1 MSQPRTQI
9 RSLSLVNFRGIF
21 FKTLSLHHL
30 MSNLIGHNGA
40 GKTTIMGALL
50 INRVPDNRLVRLRNN
65 SDSGQDRSDNGIW
78 GRIEQGV
85 CYSLVDYQLHDGS
98 RVIAGVQLKRLG
110 KPRVELKLFA
120 IKGIDN
126 DVAVRD
132 LVMHSLGDG
141 RYEPLE
147 GNALKNQVAM
157 MGGTLERFKSLGL
170 FMDWQFDCRIIP
182 RRMENSQDRQ
192 RYYRMLETSLY
203 GGLSSELQKGLRD
216 YLLPTDDKVRT
227 SVGSMQNALRETRK
241 TRDSIEATRAKR
253 QFVKSVLQ
261 SSYGLG
267 EKVIAWADKRNAQLQ
282 QKLFD
287 QHQQEIRLS
296 HDIDALK
303 QQISTLEL
311 ELKQLDATRQSLEER
326 EDQARTTLRDAEEL
340 TRLKNE
346 HEQAVN
352 DVTNINQ
359 RLDRLRRD
367 LQLVESQREKQA
379 EEVRQLDEDCNI
391 LVKQLASA
399 EAAYS
404 EEARKAGLYQEARR
418 SLNEARE
425 TLDDPELNEN
435 NLQPRLEEL
444 SQQRNQILDDYHHQE
459 PLLQQMEK
467 IREHFNT
474 VLPILTELDTQSVS
488 AHEAASRCD
497 FWLLSW
503 REKQQLAASKSII
516 EQQLSTLKQ
525 KQKRRNQL
533 LSELK
538 AQPSRWQTTLTD
550 EENWQKTLDSAVEEK
565 LQVTESLESL
575 KSQLDDLQV
584 RNVSTRNKLDQARQ
598 EHKEW
603 LNQEQLAA
611 DVRQRAPELSLATPD
626 DLAPARLGLN
636 DQQMQI
642 NRREITLDEE
652 LRAVRD
658 RLKGLEQ
665 AESEEDRQLQR
676 LAELTGGSVVSRYF
690 DEDDISL
697 EEAAWL
703 EAKMGPLRHA
713 ILVRDTER
721 AAEIIR
727 SEASRPEHVWLL
739 AGNPGDSFSEDEF
752 LNTPF
757 DQPEDGSVL
766 VRLSDRIA
774 RVSREPEFP
783 TIGRLAREKEQKRLE
798 ESEEQLLDERQ
809 SLAVSRKTLQQVN
822 ELIDRLASV
831 SRWIGAEEPPVDSL
845 QEAIIDIERRSSE
858 LHTQRLQKET
868 LLSEV
873 RTVVDFLE
881 RNLPS
886 AVLLTEDTLPDEI
899 EILTSQLESASSA
912 ASWLQDYHDKLE
924 QLEQRRLYLNNPPV
938 EDIEQLKQ
946 HLDNLKATASKL
958 GRQKGLLEDS
968 REKLPYLRYKESVAR
983 RDESSDLRNRIKQEW
998 EEKDSRKRVQ
1008 QRELD
1013 LLDEQQQGL
1022 AKSIH
1027 GDEQELHRREG
1038 EILLKE
1044 QEMRNIDLEWQ
1055 PTLAEACQSALQEI
1069 LHQKR
1074 EHGTKLKSSVETLS
1088 TQKGER
1094 DKLENSQQTL
1104 LADLQSLAPR
1114 AEQARLEWL
1123 KVEQQAQ
1130 DSVLMSR
1137 LQKHELKELDNDK
1150 LRDDIADGR
1159 ANLVKA
1165 LESEPD
1171 SNLLEQVR
1179 ETKTQDLPGLFDA
1192 VVAAQQFLTERMDK
1206 TIAHSDDPLQA
1217 LNQLEEH
1224 LTRLEAVLE
1233 DAESQFLAESD
1244 RMGQN
1249 IERKINQERK
1259 QILQLNS
1266 ALSKVHFGTIRAI
1279 RVELEVIESFEKVLN
1294 ALQSRFYG
1302 DLFKQSDLSVEEA
1315 LAEIFKKETGGT
1327 IVGEKLLDYR
1337 EYIRLKVLVQ
1347 RAGHSN
1353 FEPANPTNLS
1363 TGEAIGTGLA
1373 VLTMVLHSW
1382 EVATD
1387 KRHGKGHSAN
1397 RLLFLDEAAR
1407 LDARALA
1414 TLEEL
1419 CENQNLQLL
1428 VGAPDNVLPKNGV
1441 TYRMVRLMEPHEHV
1455 IFSAVRGR
1463 SPQAVAV

>member
-85 CYSLVDYQLHDGS
+85 CYSLVDYQLHDGR

-120 IKGIDN
+120 IHGIDD

-132 LVMHSLGDG
+132 LVMHPLGDG

-157 MGGTLERFKSLGL
+157 MGGTLQRFKSLGL
-170 FMDWQFDCRIIP
+170 FMEWQFDCRIIP
-182 RRMENSQDRQ
+182 RRMESSQDRQ

-227 SVGSMQNALRETRK
+227 SVSSMQNALRETRK

-267 EKVIAWADKRNAQLQ
+267 EKVIAWADKRNTQLQ

-287 QHQQEIRLS
+287 QRQHEIRLT
-296 HDIDALK
+296 HDIDSLK

-311 ELKQLDATRQSLEER
+311 ELEQLDATRQSLEER
-326 EDQARTTLRDAEEL
+326 EEQARSTLRDAEEL
-340 TRLKNE
+340 SRLKKE
-346 HEQAVN
+346 HEQASN

-359 RLDRLRRD
+359 RLEQHRKD

-379 EEVRQLDEDCNI
+379 EEVKHLDEDCNT

-399 EAAYS
+399 EEAFS
-404 EEARKAGLYQEARR
+404 EEARKAGLYQEAMR
-418 SLNEARE
+418 SLNETRE
-425 TLDDPELNEN
+425 ALDEPELNES
-435 NLQPRLEEL
+435 NLLQRLEAL

-467 IREHFNT
+467 IREHFTT
-474 VLPILTELDTQSVS
+474 VLPILSELDARPVS
-488 AHEAASRCD
+488 AEEAASRCD
-497 FWLLSW
+497 YWLHSW
-503 REKQQLAASKSII
+503 REKQQLAASRGVLK
-516 EQQLSTLKQ
+516 QQLTSLEQ
-525 KQKRRNQL
+525 KQKHREQL
-533 LSELK
+533 LSRLEAL
-538 AQPSRWQTTLTD
+538 PSRWQTTLTN
-550 EENWQKTLDSAVEEK
+550 EESWQGTLDSATEEK
-565 LQVTESLESL
+565 LQLSETLESL
-575 KSQLDDLQV
+575 KNQLDDLQA
-584 RNVSTRNKLDQARQ
+584 RNVSTRNRLEQARL

-603 LNQEQLAA
+603 LKQEQLVT
-611 DVRQRAPELSLATPD
+611 DIQNQSLELPLATPD
-626 DLAPARLGLN
+626 DLNLARQSLN
-636 DQQMQI
+636 DQQMQL
-642 NRREITLDEE
+642 NRRELTLDEE

-665 AESEEDRQLQR
+665 AESEEERQLQR

-690 DEDDISL
+690 DDDDISL
-697 EEAAWL
+697 EEASWL

-721 AAEIIR
+721 AAAIIR
-727 SEASRPEHVWLL
+727 NETSRPDHVWLL
-739 AGNPGDSFSEDEF
+739 AGNPGDSFSEDEY
-752 LNTPF
+752 LSTPF

-766 VRLSDRIA
+766 VSLSDRIA

-783 TIGRLAREKEQKRLE
+783 TIGRLARLKEQKRLE
-798 ESEEQLLDERQ
+798 EKEETLLDERQ
-809 SLAVSRKTLQQVN
+809 SLAVSRKSLQQVSQ
-822 ELIDRLASV
+822 LIDQLAPV
-831 SRWIGAEEPPVDSL
+831 ARWIGLEEPPVHSL
-845 QEAIIDIERRSSE
+845 QEAITDIDRRSSE
-858 LHTQRLQKET
+858 LQTQHLQKDA
-868 LLSEV
+868 LLKEIQAV
-873 RTVVDFLE
+873 TDFLE
-881 RNLPS
+881 RNQPN
-886 AVLLTEDTLPDEI
+886 ATLLTESQLPEEI
-899 EILTSQLESASSA
+899 EILTDQLTSASSA
-912 ASWLQDYHDKLE
+912 SLWHQEYNSKLV
-924 QLEQRRLYLNNPPV
+924 QLEQRRLYLDSPPV
-938 EDIEQLKQ
+938 EDIEQLRET
-946 HLDNLKATASKL
+946 LENLKARASQL
-958 GRQKGLLEDS
+958 GRQKNLLENS
-968 REKLPYLRYKESVAR
+968 REKLPYLRFKESVAR
-983 RDESSDLRNRIKQEW
+983 QDESSDLRNRIKQEW

-1008 QRELD
+1008 QKELD

-1022 AKSIH
+1022 AKNIH
-1027 GDEQELHRREG
+1027 GDQQELHRREG

-1044 QEMRNIDLEWQ
+1044 QEMRHIELEWQ
-1055 PTLAEACQSALQEI
+1055 PALLEACQSALQEI
-1069 LHQKR
+1069 LNQKR
-1074 EHGTKLKSSVETLS
+1074 EHDTKLKSSVETLS
-1088 TQKGER
+1088 TQKGEY
-1094 DKLENSQQTL
+1094 DKLESAVQTL
-1104 LADLQSLAPR
+1104 LADIQNLVPR
-1114 AEQARLEWL
+1114 ADQASSEWL
-1123 KVEQQAQ
+1123 RLEQQAR
-1130 DSVLMSR
+1130 DSELMSR
-1137 LQKHELKELDNDK
+1137 LQKHELKELDNDR
-1150 LRDDIADGR
+1150 LRDEIADAR

-1171 SNLLEQVR
+1171 SLLLGQIG

-1224 LTRLEAVLE
+1224 LTRLESVLE

-1259 QILQLNS
+1259 QVLQLNA
-1266 ALSKVHFGTIRAI
+1266 ALSRVHFGTIRAI

-1315 LAEIFKKETGGT
+1315 LAEIFKKETGGS

-1347 RAGHSN
+1347 RAGHSS

-1441 TYRMVRLMEPHEHV
+1441 TYRMVRLMEPYEHV

-1463 SPQAVAV
+1463 SPQKEVA